1 MLAKDFSEIIM
12 NDWLD
17 DCELVVEVDGKQY
30 AAKKV
35 ETEEI
40 GGKRICIL
48 VAEIEEEE

>member
-1 MLAKDFSEIIM
+1 MLAKDFAEIIM
-12 NDWLD
+12 NDWID

-35 ETEEI
+35 ETEEV

-48 VAEIEEEE
+48 VVEEE